1 MTFKSVLTAATG
13 DGPILIPAP
22 ADLIWGS
29 VSFVILLL
37 LFWKY
42 VIPRFNK
49 VLEERS
55 EKIEGGFVRAQAAE
69 AAAQQALQ
77 QYNAQMEEART
88 EASQIRAKAEEQRKA
103 MVEEARAE
111 VNEYKEVENQR
122 FQERTKAEI
131 SQASM
136 QLQKEVGV
144 LALDLASKV
153 VGEIMKDDARAKAV
167 IDQFIKDLEKQASE
181 AGK

>member
-1 MTFKSVLTAATG
+1 MTFVSVLAAATG

-49 VLEERS
+49 VMEERS
-55 EKIEGGFVRAQAAE
+55 EKIEGGFERAQAAE
-69 AAAQQALQ
+69 AAAQAALQ
-77 QYNAQMEEART
+77 KYNAQMEEARS

-103 MVEEARAE
+103 IVEEARAE
-111 VNEYKEVENQR
+111 VNEYKEVENLR

-131 SQASM
+131 SQASL

-144 LALDLASKV
+144 LALDLASRL
-153 VGEIMKDDARAKAV
+153 VGEALKDDARAKAV
-167 IDQFIKDLEKQASE
+167 IDQFIQDLEKQASE